1 MGLRITQS
9 IQPGPHHPRFSR
21 SNQCRTV
28 VRRESSGVACF
39 PVHLLQSFNHALCRN
54 QGLCRAARKGGP
66 GGLPQGA
73 DFVGHSVSIGTR
85 NWYRQ
90 RWLLSGFERSPAGR
104 PSVFILIR
112 PRDCRAQ
119 TRDLSALPPF
129 GPRTTS
135 LSHIQPVPP
144 KSTNPSFLKTIQQ
157 KPWAEHWAQIGKR
170 SLGAQRSSRHR
181 TPFKGS

>member
-104 PSVFILIR
+104 PKCLHSHQASGLQGSD
-112 PRDCRAQ
+112 PRSLCPAALRAQ
-119 TRDLSALPPF
+119 DNLTVPHPTSSPKVHKSLLSQDHTA
-129 GPRTTS
+129 
-135 LSHIQPVPP
+135 
-144 KSTNPSFLKTIQQ
+144 KTM
-157 KPWAEHWAQIGKR
+157 G
-170 SLGAQRSSRHR
+170 
-181 TPFKGS
+181 